1 MNEKIV
7 TIGIIVILV
16 GGIMGVQTHR
26 QISGGA
32 PMGAEATGVGPKL
45 REMVKENET
54 GKVSVLI
61 QMEPPAEPF
70 SVEQRQANAQSLRSY
85 SVESFTQYG
94 AEFDSQGVIPSFNI
108 VTMEVPLSNV
118 FDINDK
124 ERVKSIT
131 YNENYGIKPLSSDA
145 SNYATTEEIR
155 KIHKT
160 ENLPSAENTT
170 VCVIDS
176 GAPEHGHY
184 VKDIISLQGGD
195 GYDVFGHG
203 GAVTKTVHNV
213 APEADITVVKVL
225 DDQGKSDLS
234 TIVAGIEE
242 SVHMRPQPDVINLS
256 IGANPSPISPVD
268 RAVNMIESQYG
279 PIIVSSAGNTGAH
292 ETSPATASGSISVGA
307 LDEEGDDLTYYSATD
322 YDVTAIGDVDVSG
335 YGELSGTSFA
345 SPIVSGMKAR
355 WLNYTGEETDDID
368 AKATV
373 EEMQYLTEEDDKDII
388 TGEKLMSAETVRT
401 GDVYMQ
407 EMSMPIGVVIFGL
420 IIAVFGGVRRGN

>member
-7 TIGIIVILV
+7 TIGIIVVLV
-16 GGIMGVQTHR
+16 GGVMGVQTHR

-70 SVEQRQANAQSLRSY
+70 SMEQRNANAQSLRSY
-85 SVESFTQYG
+85 SVESFTQFG

-118 FDINDK
+118 FAINDQ
-124 ERVKSIT
+124 ERVKSVT
-131 YNENYGIKPLSSDA
+131 LNENIGVRPLSDDA
-145 SNYATTEEIR
+145 SPYASPEEVR
-155 KIHKT
+155 KIHKV
-160 ENLPSAENTT
+160 ENLPSAENVV

-184 VKDIISLQGGD
+184 VKDIISMRGD
-195 GYDVFGHG
+195 EGYDVFGHG

-225 DDQGKSDLS
+225 DDQGVSDLS

-256 IGANPSPISPVD
+256 LGANPSPISPVD

-279 PIIVSSAGNTGAH
+279 PIIVSSAGNTGSH
-292 ETSPATASGSISVGA
+292 QTSPATASGSISVGA
-307 LDEEGDDLTYYSATD
+307 LDEDGDDLTYYSATD
-322 YDVTAIGDVDVSG
+322 YDVTAVGDLDISG

-355 WLNYTGEETDDID
+355 WLNYIKKEAEYID

-373 EEMQYLTEEDDKDII
+373 EGMKSMTEEDDKDII
-388 TGEKLMSAETVRT
+388 TGEKLMSAETVT
-401 GDVYMQ
+401 TEDVYMQ

-420 IIAVFGGVRRGN
+420 IIAIFGGIRRGD